1 METKTQLEKFVEGV
15 DSLSNEL
22 IDESKGYILFAYEEN
37 GDNMQS
43 AFTSKGRLNNIAE
56 CLYAC
61 MKQNPML
68 ANVVIA
74 ASNGIV
80 QSRMAQM
87 QAEMP
92 VTPEEAIKP
101 KRKRKKNI
109 S

>member
-43 AFTSKGRLNNIAE
+43 AFTSKGKLNNIVE

-80 QSRMAQM
+80 QSRV
-87 QAEMP
+87 AEMQMP
-92 VTPEEAIKP
+92 VEQNPAPETK
-101 KRKRKKNI
+101 KSKRKKI

>member
-43 AFTSKGRLNNIAE
+43 AFTSKGKLNNIAE

-61 MKQNPML
+61 MKQNQML

-80 QSRMAQM
+80 QSRMAEMQM
-87 QAEMP
+87 QNPA
-92 VTPEEAIKP
+92 PETK
-101 KRKRKKNI
+101 KSKRKKI

>member
-43 AFTSKGRLNNIAE
+43 AFASKGKLNNIAE

-61 MKQNPML
+61 MKQNQML

-80 QSRMAQM
+80 QSRMAEM
-87 QAEMP
+87 QMP

-101 KRKRKKNI
+101 KRKRKKNL